1 MATTISVVLG
11 SVDEGKRER
20 LIIALRAAGFAPDLG
35 GDLVADVSCPCL
47 AIWSR
52 ADAAGAFTRLA
63 GLTKAAS
70 EGRLISVWMEATPL
84 PPRPLI
90 ASCRRPVQLARVP
103 RQSGPFRT
111 SR

>member
-1 MATTISVVLG
+1 M
-11 SVDEGKRER
+11 DEGKRER

-35 GDLVADVSCPCL
+35 GDIGADVSCPCL

-70 EGRLISVWMEATPL
+70 EGRLISVLMEATPL
-84 PPRPLI
+84 PPTFDRILSSTCPTGAGPATIRPFQNF
-90 ASCRRPVQLARVP
+90 SV
-103 RQSGPFRT
+103 S
-111 SR
+111 